1 MKLYEAIHTIMKAH
15 QGQIRKLDGDPYAV
29 HPIEVSLMVSKWGAD
44 ESVVIAALLHDVV
57 EDTIWTLDEVA
68 AQFGS
73 DVAALVA
80 FCSEYDKSQA
90 WSVRKQAM
98 IEKVN
103 QPGNLDAKLIILAD
117 KLCNLKSIAR
127 SLEDMDESDVWSS
140 FNAPKE
146 DQYWYY
152 REISHALK
160 ALESNPL
167 CREDYGLLMR
177 MIEKIF
183 NTPL

>member
-15 QGQIRKLDGDPYAV
+15 QGQIRKLDGDPYAI
-29 HPIEVSLMVSKWGAD
+29 HPIEVSLLVSKWGAEED
-44 ESVVIAALLHDVV
+44 VVIAALLHDVV
-57 EDTIWTLDEVA
+57 EDTIWTISEVG
-68 AQFGS
+68 AQFGPE
-73 DVAALVA
+73 VAALVA
-80 FCSEYDKSQA
+80 FCSEYDKSQT
-90 WSVRKQAM
+90 WSIRKQAM
-98 IEKVN
+98 IEKVS
-103 QPGNLDAKLIILAD
+103 QPGNMDAKLIILAD

-127 SLEDMDESDVWSS
+127 SLEEKDEGAVWSS

-152 REISHALK
+152 REMTRALRD
-160 ALESNPL
+160 LESNPL
-167 CREDYGLLMR
+167 CREDYRLLTR

>member
-15 QGQIRKLDGDPYAV
+15 QGQVRKLDGDPYAV
-29 HPIEVSLMVSKWGAD
+29 HPIEVSLMVSRWGAD
-44 ESVVIAALLHDVV
+44 EAVVIAALLHDVV

-68 AQFGS
+68 AHFGA

-80 FCSEYDKSQA
+80 YCSEYDKSQA

-98 IEKVN
+98 IEKVS
-103 QPGNLDAKLIILAD
+103 QPGNMDAKLIILAD

-127 SLEDMDESDVWSS
+127 SLEEMDESSVWSS

-152 REISHALK
+152 REMTQALK
-160 ALESNPL
+160 DLESNPL
-167 CREDYGLLMR
+167 CREDYVLLTR